1 MAKIGHFSIKT
12 SVEAF
17 FRRPVISIP
26 LPTSK
31 LVNQLAR
38 GRRASSDSEE
48 VTRKGSLKSAVK
60 LFKFMKP
67 YLGYLIAGSLFLL
80 LSTATSLIFPKLMGD
95 LFDASD
101 LSREEQFELLNTEN
115 ILSVALMLMLVFFGQ
130 AIFSFLRILCYT
142 LLTEGFLKDIRQ
154 AAYTHLIKLPLTFYN
169 KRRVGELS
177 SRIQADIST
186 IQESLMTSVAE
197 FVRGV
202 LTIVVGLILVSVIS
216 IELTLYVLACVPPI
230 VVIAVLFGRFIKKLS
245 KRTQEAIADSNV
257 ILEETFTGI
266 TNVKAFSN
274 EGFETERYN
283 SKTSLAKAIAVKG
296 GIWRGGFISMMI
308 MLFSGVLVFFVWQA
322 VEMKEAGDI
331 ELSTFVSFVL
341 YAILIGASFGGIPTT
356 YSQIQKA
363 LGATEE
369 LMEVFDEEPEDLD
382 RHGNVALTGEVAFD
396 QVKFHYESRPD
407 IEVLSDVSFVAK
419 PGQHIAIVGPSGSG
433 KTTITALIYRFYNP
447 IEGAIKF
454 DGKNASEYDLVNIRE
469 QMAIVPQEVI
479 LFGGTIRD
487 NILYGNPEADE
498 EMVMEAARKANA
510 LEFIESFPD
519 GLETVVGERGIQ
531 LSGGQRQRIAIA
543 RAILKDPVILILDEA
558 TSALDSESEHL
569 VQEALDRLM
578 EGRTTFVVAHRLST
592 IRNADRIIVLQ
603 KGVVVENGSHDELMT
618 KENGV
623 FRKMNEYQLEFN

>member
-1 MAKIGHFSIKT
+1 
-12 SVEAF
+12 
-17 FRRPVISIP
+17 
-26 LPTSK
+26 
-31 LVNQLAR
+31 
-38 GRRASSDSEE
+38 
-48 VTRKGSLKSAVK
+48 
-60 LFKFMKP
+60 MKP
-67 YLGYLIAGSLFLL
+67 YVGYLVAGSLFLL

-101 LSREEQFELLNTEN
+101 LSREEQFELLNTQN
-115 ILSVALMLMLVFFGQ
+115 ILSVALLLMLVFFGQ

-142 LLTEGFLKDIRQ
+142 LLTEGFLKDVRQ

-186 IQESLMTSVAE
+186 IQESLMTSIAE

-245 KRTQEAIADSNV
+245 KRTQDAIADSNV

-274 EGFETERYN
+274 EGFETARYN
-283 SKTSLAKAIAVKG
+283 TKTSLARAIAVKG

-369 LMEVFDEEPEDLD
+369 LMEVFDEQTEDLD
-382 RHGNVALTGEVAFD
+382 KHEEVSLSGDVEFD
-396 QVKFHYESRPD
+396 HVKFHYESRPD
-407 IEVLSDVSFVAK
+407 VEVLSDVSFVAK
-419 PGQHIAIVGPSGSG
+419 PGEHVAIVGPSGSG

-447 IEGAIKF
+447 VSGSIKF
-454 DGKNASEYDLVNIRE
+454 DGKEAADYDLVNVRE

-498 EMVMEAARKANA
+498 EMVLDAARKANA

-519 GLETVVGERGIQ
+519 GLDTVVGERGIQ

-592 IRNADRIIVLQ
+592 IRNADKIIVLQ
-603 KGVVVENGSHDELMT
+603 KGTVVENGGHDELMA
-618 KENGV
+618 KEDGV